1 MVTVTK
7 KDLVALGYG
16 NSFAADI
23 IRQAKNLMVER
34 GYTYYHS
41 RKLERV
47 PAWAIEEI
55 LGIAMNGDAADCTP
69 KKGVNTSGKRHDK
82 ESQ

>member
-16 NSFAADI
+16 NSFATDI
-23 IRQAKNLMVER
+23 IRQAKKLMVER
-34 GYTYYHS
+34 GYTYCLS

-55 LGIAMNGDAADCTP
+55 LGIAMNGDTAGCTP
-69 KKGVNTSGKRHDK
+69 EKGVNTSGK
-82 ESQ
+82 

>member
-16 NSFAADI
+16 NSFATDI
-23 IRQAKNLMVER
+23 IRQAKKMMVER
-34 GYTYYHS
+34 GYTYYLS

-55 LGIAMNGDAADCTP
+55 LGIAMNGDTAGCTP
-69 KKGVNTSGKRHDK
+69 EKGVNTSDKRHDK
-82 ESQ
+82 ESR